1 MRGESSSHVTS
12 GARRLAAIMSADIAG
27 YSRHMAADEEGTH
40 ARVSRY
46 RREIIEP
53 AVAEHSGRIVKHM
66 GDGFLAI
73 FDSPLEATRC
83 AIVIQQ
89 NISARNM
96 AVPKTNW
103 IQYRIG
109 INLGDVI
116 EDSDDVF
123 GDGVNIAARL
133 QAVADPGGVDIS
145 GGVYEQVKNK
155 LVCGYQSLGDE
166 KLKNI
171 TDPVRIYKVLPDP
184 ASLAKASR
192 SRGLAWIAACILA
205 LCGTA
210 FVAGLHLASH
220 YGEPPPATTALAAGQ
235 APVAPVPAPAAPP
248 PAPEPERAPSAPA
261 PSRLAVAAP
270 PPPSPSSPDVG
281 RREDSA
287 GTFRDCAGCP
297 RMAKLPGG
305 SFAMGSNEDETE
317 KPIHEVRV
325 AAFAIGRYPVTLGEW
340 RGCVAAKA
348 CRINPEGNDE
358 VPAYNVSWDD
368 ARDFAAWLAQ
378 LTAKPYRLAS
388 EAEWE
393 YAARGGTTTAYWWGP
408 RFSPAAANCRTCGAS
423 RSLATPARVG
433 SFGSNPFGLYDM
445 GGTVQEWV
453 ADCWHATYHGA
464 PRTGAA
470 WDAPRCRERVLRGG
484 SWRSD
489 PDDVR
494 VASRAYYDSGVRY
507 FTHGFRVAL
516 SD

>member
-1 MRGESSSHVTS
+1 MPGESSSHATS
-12 GARRLAAIMSADIAG
+12 GARRLAAIMSADIEG

-46 RREIIEP
+46 RREIVEP

-96 AVPKTNW
+96 AVAKTSW
-103 IQYRIG
+103 MRYRIG

-133 QAVADPGGVDIS
+133 QTAAEPGGVNIS

-192 SRGLAWIAACILA
+192 SRGMAWITACLLGTCGIAFLA
-205 LCGTA
+205 G
-210 FVAGLHLASH
+210 VH
-220 YGEPPPATTALAAGQ
+220 YAPRYGSSSPDALAQPQSA
-235 APVAPVPAPAAPP
+235 AAPGP
-248 PAPEPERAPSAPA
+248 VMAGPFSGPEPEPASTPTAPTQ
-261 PSRLAVAAP
+261 LAVAAP
-270 PPPSPSSPDVG
+270 AAPAPTLPEIS
-281 RREDSA
+281 RREDSG
-287 GTFRDCAGCP
+287 GTFRDCARCP
-297 RMAKLPGG
+297 RMARLLGG
-305 SFAMGSNEDETE
+305 NFAMGSNEDATE
-317 KPIHEVRV
+317 KPVHDVRV
-325 AAFAIGRYPVTLGEW
+325 AAFSIGRYPVTLREW
-340 RGCVAAKA
+340 RGCFAAGA
-348 CRINPEGNDE
+348 CNTDPEGDE
-358 VPAYNVSWDD
+358 DVPVYNVSWDD
-368 ARDFAAWLAQ
+368 ARDFVAWLSQ
-378 LTAKPYRLAS
+378 RTAKPYRLPS

-393 YAARGGTTTAYWWGP
+393 YAARAGTTTAYWWGA
-408 RFSPAAANCRTCGAS
+408 RFSPTSSNCRSCGSS
-423 RSLATPARVG
+423 RSPATPAKVG
-433 SFGSNPFGLYDM
+433 LFASNPFGLFDM

-453 ADCWHATYHGA
+453 ADCWHSNYSGA
-464 PRTGAA
+464 PRNGAV
-470 WDAPRCRERVLRGG
+470 WDAPGCRERTLRGG
-484 SWRSD
+484 SWRSV
-489 PDDVR
+489 PEDVR
-494 VASRAYYDSGVRY
+494 VSSRSYYDSGVRY
-507 FTHGFRVAL
+507 LTHGFRVAL
-516 SD
+516 SE

>member
-1 MRGESSSHVTS
+1 
-12 GARRLAAIMSADIAG
+12 
-27 YSRHMAADEEGTH
+27 MAADEEGTH

-103 IQYRIG
+103 MQYRIG

-116 EDSDDVF
+116 EDSEDVF

-133 QAVADPGGVDIS
+133 QAAADPGGVNIS

-205 LCGTA
+205 MCGIA
-210 FVAGLHLASH
+210 FVAGLRFAVR
-220 YGEPPPATTALAAGQ
+220 YGEPPPAATALAAGPTPA
-235 APVAPVPAPAAPP
+235 APLPAAAAPP
-248 PAPEPERAPSAPA
+248 PAPEREPA
-261 PSRLAVAAP
+261 PPSTPPPQAAPTPAAPGRLAVAAP
-270 PPPSPSSPDVG
+270 PAPSLPDVA

-287 GTFRDCAGCP
+287 GTFRDCARCP
-297 RMAKLPGG
+297 QMARLRGG
-305 SFAMGSNEDETE
+305 TFAMGSNEDGTE
-317 KPIHEVRV
+317 KPVHEVRV

-348 CRINPEGNDE
+348 CRIDPEGEDE
-358 VPAYNVSWDD
+358 APVYNVSWDD
-368 ARDFAAWLAQ
+368 ARDFVAWLAQ
-378 LTAKPYRLAS
+378 LTARPYRLPS

-393 YAARGGTTTAYWWGP
+393 YAARAGTTTAYWWGA
-408 RFSPAAANCRTCGAS
+408 RFSPNAANCRTCGSS

-453 ADCWHATYHGA
+453 ADCWHPTYHGA
-464 PRTGAA
+464 PRSGAA
-470 WDAPRCRERVLRGG
+470 WDAPQCRERVLRGG

-516 SD
+516 SE